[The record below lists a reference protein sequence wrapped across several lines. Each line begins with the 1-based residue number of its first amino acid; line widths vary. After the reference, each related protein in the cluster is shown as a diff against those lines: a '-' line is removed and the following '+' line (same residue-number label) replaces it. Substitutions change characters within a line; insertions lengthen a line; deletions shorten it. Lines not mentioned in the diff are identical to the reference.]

1 MGVVMSRRVT
11 TAALVS
17 ILLLFGIAMPAH
29 ADTVSDKKAEG
40 ARIAARKDKLREQQ
54 EVLADKINGANT
66 ELDAIA
72 RDVGAA
78 QVQLG
83 QQDANISKL
92 SAQVFQFAVNSYML
106 GSASSGLGTILAPGG
121 IGNDSAQREGYSSVL
136 LGGSADVTD
145 QVKAIR
151 QDTDKLKSLLVAKQK
166 RQNEL
171 KVALDKSQAQI
182 AKAQAELDVLTQ
194 QNDAELVQ
202 AIKDAEIAT
211 QRQLEAEAAAVI
223 RQRSE
228 AFRQGKEAGPATVAA
243 KISGT
248 IIAVVADAARPAAVV
263 VKPAVKP
270 DAKPGAQAVAA
281 PVTAAVAQPLGVVA
295 TTAPPVAT
303 TKAPKPKTTVPPAP
317 QPPAVSG
324 AAGRAVAAAYSQLGT
339 PYVFAMS
346 QPGKGF
352 DCSGLTSW
360 AWGQAGVGIQ
370 RTSQEQWASLPHVP
384 LDQVQPGDLIF
395 YYNDVH
401 HVAIYVGAG
410 TVIHAPF
417 SGSTVS
423 LSGINGHVIGAAR
436 PG

>member
-1 MGVVMSRRVT
+1 MSRRVS

-17 ILLLFGIAMPAH
+17 ILFLFGVAMPAH
-29 ADTVSDKKAEG
+29 ADTVADKKAEG

-54 EVLADKINGANT
+54 EVLSDKINAAAT

-83 QQDANISKL
+83 QQDATVAKL
-92 SAQVFQFAVNSYML
+92 SAQVFQFALNSYML
-106 GSASSGLGTILAPGG
+106 GSASTGLGTILAPGG

-136 LGGSADVTD
+136 LGRSADVAD
-145 QVKAIR
+145 QVKAVR
-151 QDTDKLKSLLVAKQK
+151 QDTDKLKTSLIAKQK
-166 RQNEL
+166 RQNAL
-171 KVALDKSQAQI
+171 KLSLDKSGAQI
-182 AKAQAELDVLTQ
+182 AKAQIELDALSQ
-194 QNDAELVQ
+194 QNDAELVK
-202 AIKDAEIAT
+202 AIADAEEST
-211 QRQLEAEAAAVI
+211 QRRLESEAAAVI
-223 RQRSE
+223 QQRSE
-228 AFRQGKEAGPATVAA
+228 AFRQGKEAGPAVVAA
-243 KISGT
+243 KTSGAVAAVIYDAT
-248 IIAVVADAARPAAVV
+248 KPAAAAKPAVVAKPAASA
-263 VKPAVKP
+263 KPAATKP
-270 DAKPGAQAVAA
+270 DTAT
-281 PVTAAVAQPLGVVA
+281 PVTAAVAQPLGLVA

-303 TKAPKPKTTVPPAP
+303 TKAPKPKTTTPP
-317 QPPAVSG
+317 PPAVSG

-360 AWGQAGVGIQ
+360 SWAQAGVSIQ
-370 RTSQEQWASLPHVP
+370 RTSQEQWASLPHIP

-395 YYNDVH
+395 YYSDVH
-401 HVAIYVGAG
+401 HVAIYVGGG

-423 LSGINGHVIGAAR
+423 LSGINGQVIGAAR

>member
-1 MGVVMSRRVT
+1 MSRRVT

-17 ILLLFGIAMPAH
+17 ILFLFGVAGPAR
-29 ADTVSDKKAEG
+29 ADTVGDKKAEG

-54 EVLADKINGANT
+54 EVLADKINAAAT
-66 ELDAIA
+66 ELDTIA

-83 QQDANISKL
+83 QQDATINKL
-92 SAQVFQFAVNSYML
+92 TAQVFQFAVNSYML
-106 GSASSGLGTILAPGG
+106 GSASTGLGTILAPGG

-145 QVKAIR
+145 QVKAVR

-171 KVALDKSQAQI
+171 KVSLDKSQGQI
-182 AKAQAELDVLTQ
+182 AKAQVELDALAQ

-202 AIKDAEIAT
+202 AIKDAEVAT
-211 QRQLEAEAAAVI
+211 QRRLESEAAAVI
-223 RQRSE
+223 QQRSD
-228 AFRQGKEAGPATVAA
+228 AFRQGKEAGPAIVAP
-243 KISGT
+243 KTTGT
-248 IIAVVADAARPAAVV
+248 AAAVGTEAATRPAAVV
-263 VKPAVKP
+263 VKPAAKP
-270 DAKPGAQAVAA
+270 AAKPGTAS
-281 PVTAAVAQPLGVVA
+281 PVTAAVAQQLGVVA

-303 TKAPKPKTTVPPAP
+303 TKAPKPKTTAPPAP
-317 QPPAVSG
+317 QAPAVSG

-360 AWGQAGVGIQ
+360 AWAQAGVGIQ

-395 YYNDVH
+395 YYSDVH
-401 HVAIYVGAG
+401 HVAIYVGGG

-417 SGSTVS
+417 SGSSVS
-423 LSGINGHVIGAAR
+423 LSGINGQVIGAAR